1 MTMILPEGVRA
12 SVRLFLVGAAGE
24 EVTIEVP
31 NLQHLPPIEAPADPV
46 AFLAMCQAHLKA
58 PVKAVGAWRFMT
70 DREVD
75 AFLARERDED
85 DGFNPHGSGPV
96 PVELR
101 HD

>member
-1 MTMILPEGVRA
+1 MTMILPDGVRA

-24 EVTIEVP
+24 EVTIEIP
-31 NLQHLPPIEAPADPV
+31 NIRYLPPIPAPADP
-46 AFLAMCQAHLKA
+46 ASFLDVCRPRLKT
-58 PVKAVGAWRFMT
+58 PVRMVGAWRFMT

-85 DGFNPHGSGPV
+85 DGFSPHGSGPV
-96 PVELR
+96 QVERR

>member
-31 NLQHLPPIEAPADPV
+31 NLQFLPPIPAPADPA
-46 AFLAMCQAHLKA
+46 AFLEVCRSRLRN

-75 AFLARERDED
+75 AFLAREKED
-85 DGFNPHGSGPV
+85 DGFNAHGSGPV
-96 PVELR
+96 QVER
-101 HD
+101 CHG

>member
-31 NLQHLPPIEAPADPV
+31 NLQFLPPIPAPADPA
-46 AFLAMCQAHLKA
+46 AFLEVCRSRLRN

-75 AFLARERDED
+75 AFLAREKDDD

-96 PVELR
+96 PMERR
-101 HD
+101 HG

>member
-12 SVRLFLVGAAGE
+12 RVRLFLVGTAGE

-31 NLQHLPPIEAPADPV
+31 NLQYLPPIPAPADPI
-46 AFLAMCQAHLKA
+46 AFLGVCQTRLKT
-58 PVKAVGAWRFMT
+58 PIKAVGAWRFMT

-75 AFLARERDED
+75 AFLAREKGED

-96 PVELR
+96 PVERR
-101 HD
+101 HG

>member
-12 SVRLFLVGAAGE
+12 GVRLFLVGATGE

-31 NLQHLPPIEAPADPV
+31 NLQYLPPIQAPADPV
-46 AFLAMCQAHLKA
+46 AFLQVCQRHLNA
-58 PVKAVGAWRFMT
+58 PVKAIGAWRFMT

-96 PVELR
+96 PVERR